1 MNTEYLVKWWAEQ
14 NHQMSSIFVV
24 NKFRLYMHKLHMSV
38 GHVNSFRHVVLRLP
52 PTLDSV
58 DAPTTFARR
67 INYFIKSDKK
77 IVL

>member
-1 MNTEYLVKWWAEQ
+1 
-14 NHQMSSIFVV
+14 
-24 NKFRLYMHKLHMSV
+24 MHKLHMSV